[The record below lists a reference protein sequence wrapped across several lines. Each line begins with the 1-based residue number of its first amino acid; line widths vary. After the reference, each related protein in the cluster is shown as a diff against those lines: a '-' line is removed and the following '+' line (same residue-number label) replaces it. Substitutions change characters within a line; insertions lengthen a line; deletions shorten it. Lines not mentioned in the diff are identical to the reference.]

1 MRSLLSGAVR
11 LGVRSVRPAAEL
23 GLQLAVIPPVLGVG
37 VGLAGVRL
45 TSSVV
50 RKAVGGA
57 VPLVVVDGEPR
68 LPSRL
73 SPARIAP
80 AAGLVL
86 AQAPSVIDP
95 REGRRRRRIRVR
107 GAGQGQTEL
116 DRVTVEV
123 RGLTGPDGA
132 ALCRLLAE
140 LLREGG
146 GYAWF
151 RVNTVTGRLTVAV
164 DPARRSV
171 SDVCAVVLE
180 AERLAGT
187 TGAVW
192 SSHADLPGDREPVLA
207 AALGLAADAIGAG
220 FALATWG
227 LPVPAGVRGMTAV
240 MALVDNQP
248 RIRRVVES
256 RLGPPRTD
264 LVITVGNAVAH
275 ALGHGAAAL
284 VVDGGQRLVTL
295 LEMRAS
301 RTSWDRWDDELGGE
315 AGVSVTDPL
324 QMSERPAPMPAGIL
338 EVFADRAATGS
349 LLAGGSALVGRRSVT
364 DAADALLIGVPKAS
378 RTCREAFAGVL
389 SASLSHRG
397 ALSLD
402 SSVWRRLDRVDVVVI
417 DVSVLHGG
425 PALVLDAVSTHP
437 SWTVEQ
443 VWSAGQRLL
452 RRTVTDTTGA
462 HAAGAETVGADPA
475 GAAPAGVNSGHLALA
490 GSPDTSGVPGW
501 MGLQQG
507 SRLVGRVLV
516 GSELHPGADELIAAA
531 RRAGLRVVLAGS
543 GHAGELRG
551 RADENVAASV
561 SILATVRRLQTDG
574 SVVAVVS
581 GHAHR
586 ALAAADVG
594 LGVARR
600 GPAGAAVTART
611 SNEQVDGAVAH
622 VPWSAD
628 VVCPDLAVVQQV
640 LAATAHA
647 RAVSQRGRT
656 LAMSASALG
665 ALLMVAGPRAGVWRR
680 SVSPVTGAAA
690 AGLVSGVLAGR
701 RAARP
706 VVTPTVPLVPWH
718 NLEADEV
725 LLRLDP
731 PAPTDAVDP
740 SLPLTGFLPL
750 ICTGAAGR
758 TASLLHHVRAELAD
772 PLTPVLTVG
781 AAASAILGAP
791 TDAALVASVMGV
803 NALVS
808 ALQRQR
814 ADQAMQSLNH
824 DERVP
829 ATRLQGAVA
838 RTVGALQPAHLP
850 ALERVPTSA
859 DTVRP
864 GEVIALAAGD
874 VVPVDGRLLEV
885 DDLEVDE
892 SGLTGESVTVDK
904 RVGATPGAG
913 LSERSCMVYEGSV
926 VVAGRGRA
934 VVVAVGDATQA
945 GRARRGHRSPFGCQR
960 GAGPAEVAHRQSTA
974 PDPGWRGAGQ
984 PAGLGAR
991 AAAARR
997 GLRRRRRGGRRG
1009 SRGSAAGGHG
1019 RSAGCCPSALAAGC
1033 AGAFQ
1038 PHGGGAGPS
1047 RHVVL

>member
-1 MRSLLSGAVR
+1 
-11 LGVRSVRPAAEL
+11 
-23 GLQLAVIPPVLGVG
+23 
-37 VGLAGVRL
+37 
-45 TSSVV
+45 
-50 RKAVGGA
+50 
-57 VPLVVVDGEPR
+57 
-68 LPSRL
+68 
-73 SPARIAP
+73 
-80 AAGLVL
+80 
-86 AQAPSVIDP
+86 
-95 REGRRRRRIRVR
+95 
-107 GAGQGQTEL
+107 
-116 DRVTVEV
+116 
-123 RGLTGPDGA
+123 LTGPDGA

-140 LLREGG
+140 LLGG
-146 GYAWF
+146 TDGFAWF

-220 FALATWG
+220 LALATWG

-264 LVITVGNAVAH
+264 LVITLGNAVAH

-301 RTSWDRWDDELGGE
+301 RTSWDGWDDELGGG

-324 QMSERPAPMPAGIL
+324 QMSKRPAPMPAGIL
-338 EVFADRAATGS
+338 EVFADRAAAGS
-349 LLAGGSALVGRRSVT
+349 LLAGGSALVGRRSAT

-437 SWTVEQ
+437 SWTVEH

-462 HAAGAETVGADPA
+462 KRAGADTAGADT
-475 GAAPAGVNSGHLALA
+475 GHLALA
-490 GSPDTSGVPGW
+490 GGPDTSGVPGW
-501 MGLQQG
+501 VGLQQG
-507 SRLVGRVLV
+507 SRPVGRVLV

-551 RADENVAASV
+551 RAEENVAASV

-586 ALAAADVG
+586 ALAATDVG
-594 LGVARR
+594 VGVARR
-600 GPAGAAVTART
+600 GPAGAGVTART
-611 SNEQVDGAVAH
+611 SDEQVDGAVAH

-665 ALLMVAGPRAGVWRR
+665 ALLLVSGPRAGVWRR

-701 RAARP
+701 RAGRP

-731 PAPTDAVDP
+731 PVPADAVDP
-740 SLPLTGFLPL
+740 SLPLTRFLPL

-758 TASLLHHVRAELAD
+758 TAALLHHVRAELAD

-808 ALQRQR
+808 ALQRER
-814 ADQAMQSLNH
+814 ADQAMHSLNH

-829 ATRLQGAVA
+829 ATRLQGAAA
-838 RTVGALQPAHLP
+838 RTVGALQPLDLP
-850 ALERVPTSA
+850 AVELVPTSA
-859 DTVRP
+859 DTLRP
-864 GEVIALAAGD
+864 GDVIAVAAGD
-874 VVPVDGRLLEV
+874 VVPADGRLLEV

-904 RVGATPGAG
+904 RGAP
-913 LSERSCMVYEGSV
+913 LPVRV
-926 VVAGRGRA
+926 
-934 VVVAVGDATQA
+934 
-945 GRARRGHRSPFGCQR
+945 
-960 GAGPAEVAHRQSTA
+960 
-974 PDPGWRGAGQ
+974 
-984 PAGLGAR
+984 
-991 AAAARR
+991 
-997 GLRRRRRGGRRG
+997 
-1009 SRGSAAGGHG
+1009 
-1019 RSAGCCPSALAAGC
+1019 
-1033 AGAFQ
+1033 
-1038 PHGGGAGPS
+1038 
-1047 RHVVL
+1047 